1 MIGALFAPLGLPIL
15 QFVALLT
22 TPATALYAI
31 GGLLASPIVVPL
43 LILKNFILAGLF
55 LPLLLLTA
63 PVAVPVGF
71 LLACLYC
78 GWVVCKSFC
87 VILGERAHQCCWQQR
102 CVVVSPCVW
111 WTWYSHSVLQGSTQG
126 RQPDVY
132 PVGGGRHALL
142 RCAGFWSACRPFGTR
157 AVQLCGLP
165 TQPQECGVVFSR
177 ARA

>member
-43 LILKNFILAGLF
+43 LIIKNFILAGLF
-55 LPLLLLTA
+55 LPLLLLTL
-63 PVAVPVGF
+63 PVSAPVGF

-87 VILGERAHQCCWQQR
+87 VILGEWTGWGTRGLGA
-102 CVVVSPCVW
+102 VVV
-111 WTWYSHSVLQGSTQG
+111 
-126 RQPDVY
+126 
-132 PVGGGRHALL
+132 
-142 RCAGFWSACRPFGTR
+142 
-157 AVQLCGLP
+157 AV
-165 TQPQECGVVFSR
+165 
-177 ARA
+177 